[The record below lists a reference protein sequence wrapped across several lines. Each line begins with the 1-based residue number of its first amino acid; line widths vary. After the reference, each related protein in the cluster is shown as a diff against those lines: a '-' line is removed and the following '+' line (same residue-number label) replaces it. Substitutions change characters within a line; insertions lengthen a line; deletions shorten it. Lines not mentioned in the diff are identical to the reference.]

1 MQTLRKGSQVI
12 CHGEVDAKIHE
23 AEAGG
28 VFANP
33 RIIGRIDPFEADD
46 YPDHG

>member
-1 MQTLRKGSQVI
+1 MEDLKTGTPVI
-12 CHGEVDAKIHE
+12 CSGEVDCKIHE

-33 RIIGRIDPFEADD
+33 RIIGRIDLFESDH
-46 YPDHG
+46 YPEHG